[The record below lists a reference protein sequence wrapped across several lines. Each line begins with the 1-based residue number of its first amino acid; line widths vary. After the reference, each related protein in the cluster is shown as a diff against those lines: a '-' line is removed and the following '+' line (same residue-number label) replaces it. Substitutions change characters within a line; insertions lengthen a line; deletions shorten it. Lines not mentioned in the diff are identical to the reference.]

1 MPMNNKIVR
10 YVRLFGL
17 AGLVIILD
25 QFSKE
30 YFINLLMQNNF
41 FTIHIT
47 SFFNLVMVWNEGVSF
62 GLFSAANARIY
73 LIIMA
78 FFVVSVLL
86 FWYRKHQSVKL
97 LNYSLGLII
106 GGAIGNVIDRL
117 QYGAVADFF
126 DFHLYDIHWP
136 AFNVADMSIVCG
148 VALLSWYELKKKN

>member
-1 MPMNNKIVR
+1 MNDKIVS
-10 YVRLFGL
+10 YARLFVL
-17 AGLVIILD
+17 AGVVIILD
-25 QFSKE
+25 QFSKN

-41 FTIHIT
+41 LAIRIT

-78 FFVVSVLL
+78 FFVVFVLL
-86 FWYRKHQSVKL
+86 FWYRKYTSVKL
-97 LNYSLGLII
+97 LNCSLALII
-106 GGAIGNVIDRL
+106 GGAIGNVVDRF

-126 DFHLYDIHWP
+126 DFHLYDIHYP

-148 VALLSWYELKKKN
+148 VILLSWYELKKK